1 MLQMTSVK
9 ESETEVVI
17 LDESNYGKFQ
27 EFIKTKFVEMKIT
40 QGGKRQKKLLFKEM
54 VLNSN
59 YFYLNFSFTNY
70 N

>member
-40 QGGKRQKKLLFKEM
+40 QGGKDKK
-54 VLNSN
+54 
-59 YFYLNFSFTNY
+59 TPIQGDGT
-70 N
+70 

>member
-40 QGGKRQKKLLFKEM
+40 QGGKRQK
-54 VLNSN
+54 NS
-59 YFYLNFSFTNY
+59 YSRRWYLIQTIFI
-70 N
+70 